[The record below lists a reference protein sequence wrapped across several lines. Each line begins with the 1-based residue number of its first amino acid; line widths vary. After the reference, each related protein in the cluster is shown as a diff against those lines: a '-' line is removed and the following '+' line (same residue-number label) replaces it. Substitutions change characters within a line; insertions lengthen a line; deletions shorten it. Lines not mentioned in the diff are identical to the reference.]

1 MQKPVSSFK
10 KKTFNAR
17 HLHSSDACGLGLG
30 RLRSEEEQE
39 SDDLIL
45 TKTDKTLSPTSLSFP
60 DFGCRNS
67 FPF

>member
-1 MQKPVSSFK
+1 MQKPVSTFK

-17 HLHSSDACGLGLG
+17 HLRSSDACGLGLG

-45 TKTDKTLSPTSLSFP
+45 TKTDKTLSPTS
-60 DFGCRNS
+60 
-67 FPF
+67 

>member
-1 MQKPVSSFK
+1 MSPAKGEHMQKPVSTFK

-17 HLHSSDACGLGLG
+17 HLRSSDACGLGLG

-45 TKTDKTLSPTSLSFP
+45 TKTDKTLSPTS
-60 DFGCRNS
+60 
-67 FPF
+67 

>member
-45 TKTDKTLSPTSLSFP
+45 TKTDKTVSPTS
-60 DFGCRNS
+60 
-67 FPF
+67 